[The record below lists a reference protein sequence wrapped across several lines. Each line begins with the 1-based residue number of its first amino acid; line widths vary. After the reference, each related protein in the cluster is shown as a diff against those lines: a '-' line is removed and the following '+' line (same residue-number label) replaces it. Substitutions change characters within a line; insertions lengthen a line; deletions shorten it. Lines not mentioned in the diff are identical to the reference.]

1 MLHNLLKLV
10 CHSFFTI
17 ELISVQLIWSSIK
30 SSIGNGYFS
39 LCFQMLAVKEFLNN
53 QVINSKIGSFCVLLL
68 PTFSGKRTSQLW
80 RYILHEVLYSEDI
93 YTVNIDITINISQ
106 LKKLTS
112 LFRMKVYYCTGHWL
126 DVKGTLEW
134 NRKFILIWKNLFSIS
149 DAFILIESVDV
160 KAQDFYENLFLNR
173 NSLTWRNQLVKKI
186 IRY

>member
-1 MLHNLLKLV
+1 MALFVYSCYPHSQENEKPTLKV
-10 CHSFFTI
+10 YTA
-17 ELISVQLIWSSIK
+17 WSS
-30 SSIGNGYFS
+30 
-39 LCFQMLAVKEFLNN
+39 
-53 QVINSKIGSFCVLLL
+53 VLR
-68 PTFSGKRTSQLW
+68 G
-80 RYILHEVLYSEDI
+80 HI
-93 YTVNIDITINISQ
+93 YCKYWYNDQHSTE

-112 LFRMKVYYCTGHWL
+112 LFRMKIYYCTGHWL

-134 NRKFILIWKNLFSIS
+134 NRKFILIWKNLFNIS